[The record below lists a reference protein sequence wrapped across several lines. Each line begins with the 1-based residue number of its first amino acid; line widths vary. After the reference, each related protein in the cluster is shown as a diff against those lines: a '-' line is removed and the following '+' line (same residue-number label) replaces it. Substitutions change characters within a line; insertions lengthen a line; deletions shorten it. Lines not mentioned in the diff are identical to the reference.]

1 MCVPAKSATSKACVL
16 RDFSSFLF
24 QKERFKFPC
33 VVAENF
39 PNHGEKP
46 FKLSSEFKPTG
57 DQPQAIDLLARSVNA
72 GNKYQTLLGVTGSG
86 KTFTMANIIERVQ
99 RPTLIISHNK
109 TLAAQLYSEFKHFFP
124 ENAVEYFISYYDYY
138 QPEAYVPATDT
149 YIEKDSA
156 INEDIERLRISASS
170 ALLSRRDVIV
180 IASVSCIYGLGSP
193 QDFREMMIP
202 MHVGMKLRRDELLEK
217 LVANVYRRDDAE
229 LSRCTFRVR
238 GDTVDIFPAY
248 METAIRISFFD
259 DEVESIRELDP
270 LTGRAGT
277 RMERFD
283 LYPASQYITTRERI
297 NAAIVKIQA
306 ELEAQVE
313 KFEREGKLLEAQ
325 RIRMRTENDIEML
338 RETGFCFGIENYS
351 MHIGGRTP
359 EQRPWCLLDFF
370 PKDFLV
376 FIDESHVTLPQIYG
390 MSHGDR
396 SRKNRLVEFGFRL
409 PSAVENRPLKPEEF
423 DDVVKQIVF
432 VSATPAP
439 FELENSAVVAEQ
451 IIRPT
456 GLLDP
461 VMEIRPIE
469 GQIEDAIHEATLAI
483 EKGERVLVT
492 TLTKRMSEDICE
504 FMRERGMRAEYLHS
518 DIDALER
525 VEILRRLRQGAF
537 DVLIGV
543 NLLREGLD
551 LPEAALVI
559 ILDADKEGFLRSE
572 TSIIQTAGRA
582 ARHED
587 GRVILY
593 ADVMTKSLMRAVA
606 ICQLRRERQ
615 QAYNA
620 EHGIT
625 PHGVRRAVQESLLPT
640 DENETASK
648 MLMAAEGT
656 SDADLAA
663 VIAELEEEMLAAADR
678 LEFEKAAL
686 IRDQI
691 SLLKKHANSGSKK
704 PETKRKSSARKNPKK

>member
-1 MCVPAKSATSKACVL
+1 MTGTRNNS
-16 RDFSSFLF
+16 
-24 QKERFKFPC
+24 
-33 VVAENF
+33 
-39 PNHGEKP
+39 GEKP
-46 FKLSSEFKPTG
+46 FKLSSEFKPMG
-57 DQPQAIDLLARSVNA
+57 DQPQAIDLISRSVER

-124 ENAVEYFISYYDYY
+124 DNAVEYFISYYDYY

-156 INEDIERLRISASS
+156 INDDIERLRIAASS

-202 MHVGMKLRRDELLEK
+202 MRVGMRLRRDELLER
-217 LVANVYRRDDAE
+217 LVANVYQRNDVE
-229 LSRCTFRVR
+229 LERCSFRVR
-238 GDTVDIFPAY
+238 GDTVDVFPAY
-248 METAIRISFFD
+248 METAIRITFFD

-277 RMERFD
+277 RLDRFD

-297 NAAIVKIQA
+297 NEAIGKIQN
-306 ELEAQVE
+306 ELETQVA

-376 FIDESHVTLPQIYG
+376 FIDESHVTLPQIHG

-423 DDVVKQIVF
+423 DEVVQQTVF

-461 VMEIRPIE
+461 VMEVRPIK
-469 GQIEDAIHEATLAI
+469 GQIEDVIHETTLAI
-483 EKGERVLVT
+483 ERGERVLVT

-518 DIDALER
+518 DIDAIER

-551 LPEAALVI
+551 IPEAALVA

-582 ARHED
+582 ARHEN

-593 ADVMTKSLMRAVA
+593 ADVMTQSLTRAIA

-615 QAYNA
+615 TAYNA

-625 PHGVRRAVQESLLPT
+625 PRGVRRAVQESLLPPSDET
-640 DENETASK
+640 DAGTL
-648 MLMAAEGT
+648 LMAAEGT
-656 SDADLAA
+656 KDEDVAA
-663 VIAELEEEMLAAADR
+663 VLAELEEEMLAAADR

-686 IRDQI
+686 LRDQI
-691 SLLKKHANSGSKK
+691 ALLKKGSAGTSPSAPAKK
-704 PETKRKSSARKNPKK
+704 SKPYFPAVKAKARRRK

>member
-1 MCVPAKSATSKACVL
+1 MSNDVFTS
-16 RDFSSFLF
+16 
-24 QKERFKFPC
+24 
-33 VVAENF
+33 
-39 PNHGEKP
+39 GEKP

-57 DQPQAIDLLARSVNA
+57 DQPQAIDLIARSVER

-124 ENAVEYFISYYDYY
+124 DNAVEYFISYYDYY

-156 INEDIERLRISASS
+156 INDDIERLRIAASS

-202 MHVGMKLRRDELLEK
+202 MRVGMRLRRDELLER
-217 LVANVYRRDDAE
+217 LVANVYRRNDIE
-229 LSRCTFRVR
+229 LERCSFRVR
-238 GDTVDIFPAY
+238 GDTVDVFPAY
-248 METAIRISFFD
+248 METAIRITFFD

-277 RMERFD
+277 KLNRFD

-297 NAAIVKIQA
+297 NEAIGKIQN
-306 ELEAQVE
+306 ELEEQVA

-376 FIDESHVTLPQIYG
+376 FIDESHVTLPQIHG

-423 DDVVKQIVF
+423 DDVVPQTVF

-461 VMEIRPIE
+461 VMEVRPIK
-469 GQIEDAIHEATLAI
+469 GQIEDVIHETTLAI
-483 EKGERVLVT
+483 ERGERVLVT

-518 DIDALER
+518 DIDAIER

-551 LPEAALVI
+551 IPEAALVA

-582 ARHED
+582 ARHEN

-593 ADVMTKSLMRAVA
+593 ADVMTQSLARAIA

-615 QAYNA
+615 TAYNA

-625 PHGVRRAVQESLLPT
+625 PRGVRRAVQESLLPPP
-640 DENETASK
+640 DEDAGTL
-648 MLMAAEGT
+648 LMAAEGAG
-656 SDADLAA
+656 DEDVAA
-663 VIAELEEEMLAAADR
+663 VLAELEEEMLAAADR

-686 IRDQI
+686 LRDQI
-691 SLLKKHANSGSKK
+691 ALLKKGAAGTPASAKKSKPYFPAVK
-704 PETKRKSSARKNPKK
+704 AKARRRK

>member
-1 MCVPAKSATSKACVL
+1 MSDDVFTS
-16 RDFSSFLF
+16 
-24 QKERFKFPC
+24 
-33 VVAENF
+33 
-39 PNHGEKP
+39 GEKP

-57 DQPQAIDLLARSVNA
+57 DQPQAIDLIARSVER

-124 ENAVEYFISYYDYY
+124 DNAVEYFISYYDYY

-156 INEDIERLRISASS
+156 INDDIERLRIAASS

-202 MHVGMKLRRDELLEK
+202 MRVGMRLRRDELLER
-217 LVANVYRRDDAE
+217 LVANVYRRNDIE
-229 LSRCTFRVR
+229 LERCSFRVR
-238 GDTVDIFPAY
+238 GDTVDVFPAY
-248 METAIRISFFD
+248 METAIRITFFD

-277 RMERFD
+277 KLNRFD

-297 NAAIVKIQA
+297 NEAIGKIQN
-306 ELEAQVE
+306 ELEEQVA

-376 FIDESHVTLPQIYG
+376 FIDESHVTLPQIHG

-423 DDVVKQIVF
+423 DDVVPQTVF

-461 VMEIRPIE
+461 VMEVRPIK
-469 GQIEDAIHEATLAI
+469 GQIEDVIHETTLAI
-483 EKGERVLVT
+483 ERGERVLVT

-518 DIDALER
+518 DIDAIER

-551 LPEAALVI
+551 IPEAALVA

-582 ARHED
+582 ARHEN

-593 ADVMTKSLMRAVA
+593 ADVMTQSLARAIA

-615 QAYNA
+615 TAYNA

-625 PHGVRRAVQESLLPT
+625 PRGVRRAVQESLLPPPDDDAGT
-640 DENETASK
+640 L
-648 MLMAAEGT
+648 LMAAEGAG
-656 SDADLAA
+656 DEDVAA
-663 VIAELEEEMLAAADR
+663 VLAELEEEMLAAADR

-686 IRDQI
+686 LRDQI
-691 SLLKKHANSGSKK
+691 ALLKKGAAGTPASAKKSKPYFPAVK
-704 PETKRKSSARKNPKK
+704 AKARRRK

>member
-1 MCVPAKSATSKACVL
+1 MSNDVFTS
-16 RDFSSFLF
+16 
-24 QKERFKFPC
+24 
-33 VVAENF
+33 
-39 PNHGEKP
+39 GEKP

-57 DQPQAIDLLARSVNA
+57 DQPQAIDLIARSVER

-124 ENAVEYFISYYDYY
+124 DNAVEYFISYYDYY

-156 INEDIERLRISASS
+156 INDDIERLRIAASS

-202 MHVGMKLRRDELLEK
+202 MRVGMRLRRDELLER
-217 LVANVYRRDDAE
+217 LVANVYRRNDIE
-229 LSRCTFRVR
+229 LERCSFRVR
-238 GDTVDIFPAY
+238 GDTVDVFPAY
-248 METAIRISFFD
+248 METAIRITFFD

-277 RMERFD
+277 KLNRFD

-297 NAAIVKIQA
+297 NEAIGKIQN
-306 ELEAQVE
+306 ELEEQVA

-376 FIDESHVTLPQIYG
+376 FIDESHVTLPQIHG

-423 DDVVKQIVF
+423 DDVVPQTVF

-461 VMEIRPIE
+461 VMEVRPIK
-469 GQIEDAIHEATLAI
+469 GQIEDVIHETTLAI
-483 EKGERVLVT
+483 ERGERVLVT

-518 DIDALER
+518 DIDAIER

-551 LPEAALVI
+551 IPEAALVA

-582 ARHED
+582 ARHEN

-593 ADVMTKSLMRAVA
+593 ADVMTQSLARAIA

-615 QAYNA
+615 TAYNT

-625 PHGVRRAVQESLLPT
+625 PRGVRRAVQESLLPPP
-640 DENETASK
+640 DEDAGTL
-648 MLMAAEGT
+648 LMAAEGAG
-656 SDADLAA
+656 DEDVAA
-663 VIAELEEEMLAAADR
+663 VLAELEEEMLAAADR

-686 IRDQI
+686 LRDQI
-691 SLLKKHANSGSKK
+691 ALLKKGAAGTPASAKKSKPYFPAVK
-704 PETKRKSSARKNPKK
+704 AKARRRK

>member
-1 MCVPAKSATSKACVL
+1 MSDGVFTS
-16 RDFSSFLF
+16 
-24 QKERFKFPC
+24 
-33 VVAENF
+33 
-39 PNHGEKP
+39 GEKP

-57 DQPQAIDLLARSVNA
+57 DQPQAIDLIARSVTQ

-86 KTFTMANIIERVQ
+86 KTFSMANIIERVQ

-124 ENAVEYFISYYDYY
+124 DNAVEYFISYYDYY

-156 INEDIERLRISASS
+156 INDDIERLRIAASS

-202 MHVGMKLRRDELLEK
+202 MRVGMRLRRDELLER
-217 LVANVYRRDDAE
+217 LVANVYQRNDIE
-229 LSRCTFRVR
+229 LERCSFRVR
-238 GDTVDIFPAY
+238 GDTVDVFPAY
-248 METAIRISFFD
+248 METAIRITFFD

-270 LTGRAGT
+270 VTGRAGS
-277 RMERFD
+277 RLERFD

-306 ELEAQVE
+306 ELDEQVA
-313 KFEREGKLLEAQ
+313 KFERAGKLLEAQ

-376 FIDESHVTLPQIYG
+376 FIDESHVTLPQIHG

-423 DDVVKQIVF
+423 DDVVPQTVF

-461 VMEIRPIE
+461 VMEVRPIK
-469 GQIEDAIHEATLAI
+469 GQIEDVIHESMLAI
-483 EKGERVLVT
+483 EHGERVLVT

-518 DIDALER
+518 DIDAIER

-551 LPEAALVI
+551 IPEAALVA

-582 ARHED
+582 ARHEN

-593 ADVMTKSLMRAVA
+593 ADVMTQSLTRSIA

-615 QAYNA
+615 TAYNA

-625 PHGVRRAVQESLLPT
+625 PRGVRRAVQASLLPPPEEDAGT
-640 DENETASK
+640 L
-648 MLMAAEGT
+648 LMAAEGT
-656 SDADLAA
+656 KDEDVAA
-663 VIAELEEEMLAAADR
+663 VLAELEEEMLAAADR

-686 IRDQI
+686 LRDQI
-691 SLLKKHANSGSKK
+691 ALLKKGSSGTPA
-704 PETKRKSSARKNPKK
+704 PERKSKPYFPAVKAKARRRK

>member
-1 MCVPAKSATSKACVL
+1 MSDGVFTS
-16 RDFSSFLF
+16 
-24 QKERFKFPC
+24 
-33 VVAENF
+33 
-39 PNHGEKP
+39 GEKP

-57 DQPQAIDLLARSVNA
+57 DQPQAIDLIARSVEQ

-86 KTFTMANIIERVQ
+86 KTFSMANIIERVQ

-124 ENAVEYFISYYDYY
+124 DNAVEYFISYYDYY

-156 INEDIERLRISASS
+156 INDDIERLRIAASS

-202 MHVGMKLRRDELLEK
+202 MRVGMRLRRDELLER
-217 LVANVYRRDDAE
+217 LVANVYQRNDVE
-229 LSRCTFRVR
+229 LERCSFRVR
-238 GDTVDIFPAY
+238 GDTVDVFPAY
-248 METAIRISFFD
+248 METAIRITFFD

-270 LTGRAGT
+270 LTGRAGA
-277 RMERFD
+277 RLERFD

-306 ELEAQVE
+306 ELDEQVA
-313 KFEREGKLLEAQ
+313 KFERAGKLLEAQ

-376 FIDESHVTLPQIYG
+376 FIDESHVTLPQIHG

-409 PSAVENRPLKPEEF
+409 PSAVENRPLKPSEF
-423 DDVVKQIVF
+423 DEVVPQTVF

-461 VMEIRPIE
+461 VMEVRPIK
-469 GQIEDAIHEATLAI
+469 GQIEDVIHESTLAI
-483 EKGERVLVT
+483 ERGERVLVT

-518 DIDALER
+518 DIDAIER

-551 LPEAALVI
+551 IPEAALVA

-582 ARHED
+582 ARHEN

-593 ADVMTKSLMRAVA
+593 ADVMTQSLARAIA

-615 QAYNA
+615 TAYNA

-625 PHGVRRAVQESLLPT
+625 PRGVRRAVQASLLPPPEEDAGT
-640 DENETASK
+640 L
-648 MLMAAEGT
+648 LMAAEGT
-656 SDADLAA
+656 NDEDVAA
-663 VIAELEEEMLAAADR
+663 VLAELEEEMLAAADR

-686 IRDQI
+686 LRDQI
-691 SLLKKHANSGSKK
+691 ALLKKGSAGSAAPAKSK
-704 PETKRKSSARKNPKK
+704 PYYPAVKAKARRRK

>member
-1 MCVPAKSATSKACVL
+1 MSDDVFTS
-16 RDFSSFLF
+16 
-24 QKERFKFPC
+24 
-33 VVAENF
+33 
-39 PNHGEKP
+39 GEKP

-57 DQPQAIDLLARSVNA
+57 DQPQAIDLIARSVER

-124 ENAVEYFISYYDYY
+124 DNAVEYFISYYDYY

-156 INEDIERLRISASS
+156 INDDIERLRIAASS

-202 MHVGMKLRRDELLEK
+202 MRVGMRLRRDELLER
-217 LVANVYRRDDAE
+217 LVANVYRRNDIE
-229 LSRCTFRVR
+229 LERCSFRVR
-238 GDTVDIFPAY
+238 GDTVDVFPAY
-248 METAIRISFFD
+248 METAIRITFFD

-270 LTGRAGT
+270 LTGHAGT
-277 RMERFD
+277 KLNRFD

-297 NAAIVKIQA
+297 NEAIGKIQN
-306 ELEAQVE
+306 ELEEQVA

-376 FIDESHVTLPQIYG
+376 FIDESHVTLPQIHG

-423 DDVVKQIVF
+423 DDVVPQTVF

-461 VMEIRPIE
+461 VMEVRPIK
-469 GQIEDAIHEATLAI
+469 GQIEDVIHETTLAI
-483 EKGERVLVT
+483 ERGERVLVT

-518 DIDALER
+518 DIDAIER

-551 LPEAALVI
+551 IPEAALVA

-582 ARHED
+582 ARHEN

-593 ADVMTKSLMRAVA
+593 ADVMTQSLARAIA

-615 QAYNA
+615 TAYNA

-625 PHGVRRAVQESLLPT
+625 PRGVRRAVQESLLPPPDDDAGT
-640 DENETASK
+640 L
-648 MLMAAEGT
+648 LMAAEGAG
-656 SDADLAA
+656 DEDVAA
-663 VIAELEEEMLAAADR
+663 VLAELEEEMLAAADR

-686 IRDQI
+686 LRDQI
-691 SLLKKHANSGSKK
+691 ALLKKGAAGTPASAKKSKPYFPAVK
-704 PETKRKSSARKNPKK
+704 AKARRRK

>member
-1 MCVPAKSATSKACVL
+1 MAGT
-16 RDFSSFLF
+16 R
-24 QKERFKFPC
+24 
-33 VVAENF
+33 N
-39 PNHGEKP
+39 NGGEKP
-46 FKLSSEFKPTG
+46 FKLSSEFKPMG
-57 DQPQAIDLLARSVNA
+57 DQPQAIDLIARSVER

-124 ENAVEYFISYYDYY
+124 DNAVEYFISYYDYY

-156 INEDIERLRISASS
+156 INDDIERLRIAASS

-202 MHVGMKLRRDELLEK
+202 MRVGMRLRRDELLER
-217 LVANVYRRDDAE
+217 LVANVYQRNDVE
-229 LSRCTFRVR
+229 LERCSFRVR
-238 GDTVDIFPAY
+238 GDTVDVFPAY
-248 METAIRISFFD
+248 METAFRITFFD

-277 RMERFD
+277 RLERFD

-297 NAAIVKIQA
+297 NEAIGKIQN
-306 ELEAQVE
+306 ELETQVA

-338 RETGFCFGIENYS
+338 RETGFCFRIENYS

-376 FIDESHVTLPQIYG
+376 FIDESHVTLPQIHG

-423 DDVVKQIVF
+423 DEVVQQTVF

-461 VMEIRPIE
+461 VMEVRPIK
-469 GQIEDAIHEATLAI
+469 GQIEDVIHETTLAI
-483 EKGERVLVT
+483 ERGERVLVT

-518 DIDALER
+518 DIDAIER

-551 LPEAALVI
+551 IPEAALVA

-582 ARHED
+582 ARHEN

-593 ADVMTKSLMRAVA
+593 ADVMTQSLTRAIA

-615 QAYNA
+615 TAYNT

-625 PHGVRRAVQESLLPT
+625 PRGVRRAVQESLLPPC
-640 DENETASK
+640 DESDAGTL
-648 MLMAAEGT
+648 LMAAEGT
-656 SDADLAA
+656 KDEDVAA
-663 VIAELEEEMLAAADR
+663 VLAELEEEMLAAADR

-686 IRDQI
+686 LRDQI
-691 SLLKKHANSGSKK
+691 ALLKKGSAGTHSAAPAKK
-704 PETKRKSSARKNPKK
+704 PKPYFPAVKAKARRKK

>member
-1 MCVPAKSATSKACVL
+1 MSDGVFT
-16 RDFSSFLF
+16 
-24 QKERFKFPC
+24 
-33 VVAENF
+33 N
-39 PNHGEKP
+39 GEKP

-57 DQPQAIDLLARSVNA
+57 DQPQAIDLIARSVGQ

-124 ENAVEYFISYYDYY
+124 DNAVEYFISYYDYY

-156 INEDIERLRISASS
+156 INDDIERLRIAASS

-202 MHVGMKLRRDELLEK
+202 MRVGMRLRRDELLER
-217 LVANVYRRDDAE
+217 LVANVYQRNDVE
-229 LSRCTFRVR
+229 LERCSFRVR
-238 GDTVDIFPAY
+238 GDTVDVFPAY
-248 METAIRISFFD
+248 METAIRITFFD

-277 RMERFD
+277 RLERFD

-297 NAAIVKIQA
+297 NAAIVKIRA
-306 ELEAQVE
+306 ELDEQVA
-313 KFEREGKLLEAQ
+313 KFERAGKLLEAQ

-376 FIDESHVTLPQIYG
+376 FIDESHVTLPQIHG

-423 DDVVKQIVF
+423 DDVVQQTVF

-439 FELENSAVVAEQ
+439 FELENSAVIAEQ

-461 VMEIRPIE
+461 VMEVRPIK
-469 GQIEDAIHEATLAI
+469 GQIEDVIHESTLAI
-483 EKGERVLVT
+483 ERGERVLVT

-518 DIDALER
+518 DIDAIER

-551 LPEAALVI
+551 IPEAALVA

-582 ARHED
+582 ARHEN

-593 ADVMTKSLMRAVA
+593 ADVMTQSLARAIA

-615 QAYNA
+615 MAYNA

-625 PHGVRRAVQESLLPT
+625 PKGVRRAVQASLLPPPEEDAGT
-640 DENETASK
+640 L
-648 MLMAAEGT
+648 LMAAEGAN
-656 SDADLAA
+656 DEDVAA
-663 VIAELEEEMLAAADR
+663 VLAELEEEMLAAADR

-686 IRDQI
+686 LRDQI
-691 SLLKKHANSGSKK
+691 ALLKKGSSGSSAPAKSK
-704 PETKRKSSARKNPKK
+704 PYYPAVKAKARRRK

>member
-1 MCVPAKSATSKACVL
+1 MAGTSSV
-16 RDFSSFLF
+16 
-24 QKERFKFPC
+24 
-33 VVAENF
+33 N
-39 PNHGEKP
+39 GEKP

-57 DQPQAIDLLARSVNA
+57 DQPRAIDLISRSVER

-124 ENAVEYFISYYDYY
+124 DNAVEYFISYYDYY

-156 INEDIERLRISASS
+156 INDDIERLRIAASS

-202 MHVGMKLRRDELLEK
+202 MRVGMHLRRDELLER
-217 LVANVYRRDDAE
+217 LVANVYRRNDIE
-229 LSRCTFRVR
+229 LERCSFRVR
-238 GDTVDIFPAY
+238 GDTVDVFPAY
-248 METAIRISFFD
+248 METAIRITFFD

-277 RMERFD
+277 RIERFD

-297 NAAIVKIQA
+297 NEAIGKIQS
-306 ELEAQVE
+306 ELETQVE

-376 FIDESHVTLPQIYG
+376 FIDESHVTLPQIHG

-423 DDVVKQIVF
+423 DEVVQQTVF

-461 VMEIRPIE
+461 VMEVRPIK
-469 GQIEDAIHEATLAI
+469 GQIEDVIHETTLAI
-483 EKGERVLVT
+483 ERGERVLVT

-518 DIDALER
+518 DIDAIER

-551 LPEAALVI
+551 IPEAALVA

-582 ARHED
+582 ARHEN

-593 ADVMTKSLMRAVA
+593 ADVMTQSLTRAIA

-615 QAYNA
+615 TAYNA

-625 PHGVRRAVQESLLPT
+625 PRGVRRAVQESLLPPSEESDAGT
-640 DENETASK
+640 L
-648 MLMAAEGT
+648 LMAAEGT
-656 SDADLAA
+656 KDEDVAA
-663 VIAELEEEMLAAADR
+663 VLAELEEEMLAAADR

-686 IRDQI
+686 LRDQI
-691 SLLKKHANSGSKK
+691 ALLKKGSAGTVASAPAKK
-704 PETKRKSSARKNPKK
+704 PKPYFPAVKAKARRRK

>member
-1 MCVPAKSATSKACVL
+1 MSDGVFTS
-16 RDFSSFLF
+16 
-24 QKERFKFPC
+24 
-33 VVAENF
+33 
-39 PNHGEKP
+39 GEKP

-57 DQPQAIDLLARSVNA
+57 DQPEAIDLIARSVEQ

-86 KTFTMANIIERVQ
+86 KTFSMANIIERVQ

-124 ENAVEYFISYYDYY
+124 DNAVEYFISYYDYY

-156 INEDIERLRISASS
+156 INDDIERLRIAASS

-202 MHVGMKLRRDELLEK
+202 MRVGMRLRRDELLER
-217 LVANVYRRDDAE
+217 LVANVYQRNDVE
-229 LSRCTFRVR
+229 LERCSFRVR
-238 GDTVDIFPAY
+238 GDTVDVFPAY
-248 METAIRISFFD
+248 METAIRITFFD

-270 LTGRAGT
+270 LTGRAGA
-277 RMERFD
+277 RLERFD

-306 ELEAQVE
+306 ELDEQVA
-313 KFEREGKLLEAQ
+313 KFERAGKLLEAQ

-376 FIDESHVTLPQIYG
+376 FIDESHVTLPQIHG

-409 PSAVENRPLKPEEF
+409 PSAVENRPLKPAEF
-423 DDVVKQIVF
+423 DDVVPQTVF

-461 VMEIRPIE
+461 VMEVRPIK
-469 GQIEDAIHEATLAI
+469 GQIEDVIHESTLAI
-483 EKGERVLVT
+483 ERGERVLVT

-518 DIDALER
+518 DIDAIER

-551 LPEAALVI
+551 IPEAALVA

-582 ARHED
+582 ARHEN

-593 ADVMTKSLMRAVA
+593 ADVMTQSLARAIA

-615 QAYNA
+615 TAYNA

-625 PHGVRRAVQESLLPT
+625 PRGVRRAVQASLLPPLEEDAGT
-640 DENETASK
+640 L
-648 MLMAAEGT
+648 LMAAEGT
-656 SDADLAA
+656 SDEDVAA
-663 VIAELEEEMLAAADR
+663 VLAELEEEMLAAADR

-686 IRDQI
+686 LRDQI
-691 SLLKKHANSGSKK
+691 ALLKKGSAG
-704 PETKRKSSARKNPKK
+704 SSAPAKSKPYYPAVKAKARRRK